1 MAACYEYGNEP
12 PGPVNLWEYL
22 EQLKNCSNQDCWYV
36 EPVRLLE
43 TSLLH
48 STSPRV
54 RSEH

>member
-1 MAACYEYGNEP
+1 VAACYEYGNEP